1 MFKDILFEDDNGE
14 DVLYYK
20 NKGTH
25 IGCPTTQDKRGFKNY
40 LHSDI
45 PQRIEN
51 EEAMGRDEA
60 LFS

>member
-1 MFKDILFEDDNGE
+1 MFKSILFDDDNGE
-14 DVLYYK
+14 DVLDYK

-45 PQRIEN
+45 PYRIEN
-51 EEAMGRDEA
+51 
-60 LFS
+60 